1 MAPLLRGRYR
11 PILGPWSD
19 SPRSI
24 EGLLRP
30 RRARRGPQ
38 EFYFSVT
45 SKDATGTGFFQGGVS
60 SSCSGRAG
68 SKEAMRRA
76 RASSRFRRGR
86 RQARPIAL
94 LRGVWEANKAVSFTS
109 YGVANE
115 RAEGRLPVLKVTLHF
130 DGGTVL
136 STATLTAACRL
147 GSPPATAKEGRDP
160 QRGVDVQP
168 RHPCHG
174 YHDLWRS
181 APGLRPLRFDIL
193 EIGETWFVRSG
204 DLKRT

>member
-1 MAPLLRGRYR
+1 MERFASFDRG
-11 PILGPWSD
+11 IASA
-19 SPRSI
+19 SPSASR
-24 EGLLRP
+24 
-30 RRARRGPQ
+30 
-38 EFYFSVT
+38 
-45 SKDATGTGFFQGGVS
+45 ATGVLLLGRVEECDWDRMFPGRCFIVMFG
-60 SSCSGRAG
+60 SGRFEGSDAG
-68 SKEAMRRA
+68 GTGVFSISTGLPPSSTNSI
-76 RASSRFRRGR
+76 ASGS
-86 RQARPIAL
+86 
-94 LRGVWEANKAVSFTS
+94 WEANKAVSFTS